1 MNTEAFTIEAF
12 VIDGFAEL
20 RIDAQSPI
28 CEPDTGVDRVLET
41 DGVAVPIHEISLP
54 GHRPGCRTTTH
65 RKPVSGHDIVRRI
78 GPRDRN
84 HARSSS
90 SDAAAISTF
99 ADDSPYVQAAWS

>member
-12 VIDGFAEL
+12 VIDGFADL

-28 CEPDTGVDRVLET
+28 GEPDTGVDRVLEI
-41 DGVAVPIHEISLP
+41 DGVAVPIHESIAPWSPTRLP
-54 GHRPGCRTTTH
+54 NDYSP
-65 RKPVSGHDIVRRI
+65 KPVFGHDIVRRI
-78 GPRDRN
+78 GPRDRDR
-84 HARSSS
+84 ARFSS